1 MFHDVNVTPDYGATV
16 GWTVLQGRDFS
27 RDFPT
32 DSNAVILNAAA
43 AKIIGIKN
51 PVGETMKAQGR
62 TYTVIGVVNNML
74 TNSPYDTIKPAV
86 FLGGLYTGMIILRIK
101 PGLPAH
107 TAIAQIEPLFSR
119 YNPSSP
125 FIYRFVDD
133 DYAAKFASEQRIGNL
148 ATVFTAIAIFIS
160 CLGLFGLAA
169 FVAEQR
175 TKEIGVRK
183 VLGASIVNLWGLLS
197 RAFLKLIGISILLAI
212 PLSYFFMNKWLEG
225 YIYHAPLSWWIFAT
239 TSIGAI
245 LITLLTISYQI
256 MKAAFA
262 NPIKS
267 LKTE

>member
-1 MFHDVNVTPDYGATV
+1 
-16 GWTVLQGRDFS
+16 
-27 RDFPT
+27 
-32 DSNAVILNAAA
+32 
-43 AKIIGIKN
+43 
-51 PVGETMKAQGR
+51 
-62 TYTVIGVVNNML
+62 
-74 TNSPYDTIKPAV
+74 
-86 FLGGLYTGMIILRIK
+86 MIILHIR
-101 PGLPAH
+101 PGLHPH

-133 DYAAKFASEQRIGNL
+133 AYEAKFASEQHIGHL
-148 ATVFTAIAIFIS
+148 AAVFTAIAIFIS

-197 RAFLKLIGISILLAI
+197 QAFLKLIGISILLAI